1 MGGEAEQITTGRKT
15 GRHQRSIITTNQTG
29 FTNMLSVETGVV
41 SRLKA
46 ESRPRRLTG
55 LGRLAAGLIA
65 GTLLAGSAMAQ
76 EKVITAVM
84 HSGLRVTDPVIT
96 TAHIVRN
103 HAYMIYDVLIA
114 VDEDFTPRPQM
125 ADWTI
130 SDDKLTYTFTL
141 RDGLKFHDGAPVT
154 AEDAVASLK
163 RWGQKDSGG
172 QLIFD
177 VTDSLSAADDKTLVW
192 QLKEPYA
199 PLIETLA
206 KMSALPPFIMP
217 ASVAATPAS
226 ESIKSF
232 IGSGPFRFVESEFQP
247 GVSVT
252 YEKFADYVPR
262 DEPSSWMAGGKT
274 VHVDKVKWITM
285 PDAQTAVNALSSGE
299 IDYMEQVPVDLLP
312 LLEGNDDV
320 LSELRDPLGY
330 QTMGRMNF
338 LYPPFDNVKVRKAA
352 MMAISQEQVLATLIG
367 NPDYY
372 KICGAL
378 FGCGTPLAD
387 ETGAESLISGGNIE
401 EAKKLLAE
409 SGYDGTPVVL
419 MQPTD
424 VPAISAQPVVAAQAL
439 RDAGFTV
446 DLQPMDWQTLV
457 TRRASQSKPSEGGWN
472 LFFTNWAVPEIA
484 SPLINPMLNGRG
496 NAAWFGWPTDEQLE
510 ALRKDFI
517 AAGSAE
523 EQVEV
528 AKKIQAHAM
537 DVVNYIPLGQ
547 YLTPQ
552 GRSVKLVDMIPSPVP
567 VFWNMKKED

>member
-1 MGGEAEQITTGRKT
+1 
-15 GRHQRSIITTNQTG
+15 
-29 FTNMLSVETGVV
+29 MLSVANGIV
-41 SRLKA
+41 SRQRT
-46 ESRPRRLTG
+46 ETSPHRLRG
-55 LGRLAAGLIA
+55 LGRIAAGLIA
-65 GTLLAGSAMAQ
+65 GTLLASSAMAE

-96 TAHIVRN
+96 TAHIVRS
-103 HAYMIYDVLIA
+103 HGYMIYDVLIGL
-114 VDEDFTPRPQM
+114 DDTFTPQPQM
-125 ADWTI
+125 ASWAI

-154 AEDAVASLK
+154 SEDAVASLK

-177 VTDSLSAADDKTLVW
+177 VTDSLTATDAKTFVW
-192 QLKEPYA
+192 KLKQPYA
-199 PLIETLA
+199 PLIDTLA

-262 DEPSSWMAGGKT
+262 EEPANWLSGGKR
-274 VHVDKVKWITM
+274 VYVDKVKWVTM
-285 PDAQTAVNALSSGE
+285 PDAQTTVNALTSGE

-312 LLEGNDDV
+312 LFEGNEDV
-320 LSELRDPLGY
+320 VTEVRDKLGY

-338 LYPPFDNVKVRKAA
+338 LHPPFDNVKVRKAA
-352 MMAISQEQVLATLIG
+352 MMAISQQEVLGTLIG

-372 KICGAL
+372 KICGAV

-387 ETGAESLISGGNIE
+387 ETGAESLVNGGNIE

-439 RDAGFTV
+439 RAAGFTV

-457 TRRASQSKPSEGGWN
+457 TRRASQAKPSEGGWN
-472 LFFTNWAVPEIA
+472 LFFTNWGVPEIA
-484 SPLINPMLNGRG
+484 TPLINPMLNGRG
-496 NAAWFGWPTDEQLE
+496 DKAWFGWPTDEKLE
-510 ALRKDFI
+510 ALRKEFI
-517 AAGSAE
+517 AANTPE
-523 EQVEV
+523 EQVAV
-528 AKKIQAHAM
+528 AKKIQIHAL

-552 GRSVKLVDMIPSPVP
+552 GRSVKLVDMIPSPVI